1 MISDAGLFAD
11 YFAGVRRRTLSA
23 ARALPDEAMDWG
35 PRPGEFTAGDILRHL
50 AAAQRM
56 YLSAFR
62 GEGWRYPGH
71 DRSLAPDR
79 AAALVLLEDRQRE
92 LDALL
97 PQPSSLSRYPSTAFF
112 APEYS
117 PLALS
122 PSASPHITAS
132 SHTWEPGT
140 ACAATYPKETARP
153 RPIASGVAQTASS
166 PTLFAASTSPI
177 ISGIART
184 PAYSVGM
191 R

>member
-23 ARALPDEAMDWG
+23 ARALPDEAMDWS

-92 LDALL
+92 LDVLL
-97 PQPSSLSRYPSTAFF
+97 RD
-112 APEYS
+112 
-117 PLALS
+117 
-122 PSASPHITAS
+122 
-132 SHTWEPGT
+132 
-140 ACAATYPKETARP
+140 
-153 RPIASGVAQTASS
+153 
-166 PTLFAASTSPI
+166 
-177 ISGIART
+177 T
-184 PAYSVGM
+184 PAQALRARHPDLAGRPFSAWRLLLMMVEHEVHHRSQLDCYLSQLGVVPPHLFGLGVEELPC
-191 R
+191 